1 MYVSPPAGRPQH
13 GAPCGCWSFSRPGLE
28 LMLIVIG
35 VGVSRAPSM
44 LALASLREISP
55 QKTGHGCHDYV
66 RTADDVGQ
74 LRNVNHDKDAAV
86 VFPKKR
92 SLFHVNK

>member
-1 MYVSPPAGRPQH
+1 
-13 GAPCGCWSFSRPGLE
+13 
-28 LMLIVIG
+28 MLIVIG
-35 VGVSRAPSM
+35 VGASRAPSM

-74 LRNVNHDKDAAV
+74 LRKVNHDKDAAL